1 MEGDRTIT
9 IYPKKEGPIEI
20 RVEDIEIP
28 GLSKAEQERIGTEVK
43 EADVQVQEKIENAK
57 KEYLEKYQ
65 DIYIQMGLNQSFN
78 PVAN

>member
-1 MEGDRTIT
+1 MALLTINQT
-9 IYPKKEGPIEI
+9 GSIISSLNI
-20 RVEDIEIP
+20 RDIEDIEIP

-43 EADVQVQEKIENAK
+43 EADVQVQGKIENAK

>member
-1 MEGDRTIT
+1 MALLTINQT
-9 IYPKKEGPIEI
+9 GSIILSLNI
-20 RVEDIEIP
+20 RDIEDIEIP

-65 DIYIQMGLNQSFN
+65 DIYIKMGLNQSFN

>member
-1 MEGDRTIT
+1 MALLTINQT
-9 IYPKKEGPIEI
+9 GSIISSLNI
-20 RVEDIEIP
+20 RDIEDIEIP
-28 GLSKAEQERIGTEVK
+28 GLSKAEQERIETEVK